1 MACYEEESIM
11 VEIAE
16 IERRI
21 DRAVTATI
29 PVATGNISGFK
40 PENYLQMQEFAKTM
54 ATCKASIP
62 AWLRGSIGDCLAI
75 TNRAQRWGL
84 DPFFVAE
91 MSYMMTNTK
100 TGEVTVGYQSQLIHA
115 IVESLAPLKGR
126 LRHKIMGEGDNRY
139 CVVWGT
145 FKNETEPHEFTSEPL
160 GKRIKDIGR
169 SANGNFRGSPLW
181 LQKPNVQLFY
191 DASRDWARINCPDVL
206 GGVYAREELPDHEMV
221 DVTPQTKSA
230 ALAQRL
236 REANMKD
243 ARGFDADRIASTLAA
258 SANPGGAKQ
267 EDVTNDDQRSGA
279 EPVADGDRRDD
290 PDDIGVGD
298 LDQTG
303 GDGIFGADSEIRG
316 ESAGEEGAPEDEDQS
331 KVFPPD
337 RITSG
342 PQPQQP
348 KTRR

>member
-1 MACYEEESIM
+1 M
-11 VEIAE
+11 VEIAD

-29 PVATGNISGFK
+29 PISTGSISGFK
-40 PENYLQMQEFAKTM
+40 PENYLHLQEFAKTM

-91 MSYMMTNTK
+91 QSYMMTNTK
-100 TGEVTVGYQSQLIHA
+100 TGETTVGYQSQLIHA

-126 LRHKIMGEGDNRY
+126 LRHEIKGEGDDRY

-145 FKNETEPHEFTSEPL
+145 FKNEAEPHRFTGEPL

-169 SANGNFRGSPLW
+169 SSAGNFRGSPLW

-191 DASRDWARINCPDVL
+191 DASRDWARIYCPDVL
-206 GGVYAREELPDHEMV
+206 GGVYSRDELPDHEIV
-221 DVTPQTKSA
+221 DVTPPPSKIA
-230 ALAQRL
+230 ELVQRL
-236 REANMKD
+236 KNSNLKD
-243 ARGFDADRIASTLAA
+243 AKGFDPDRVAKEMQASVLAGEA
-258 SANPGGAKQ
+258 QKGE
-267 EDVTNDDQRSGA
+267 EDGEGSSN
-279 EPVADGDRRDD
+279 EPVVDSGGRDGPVDFRDGDNVEGGG
-290 PDDIGVGD
+290 GVS
-298 LDQTG
+298 G
-303 GDGIFGADSEIRG
+303 GDDSPDGSKPVGQE
-316 ESAGEEGAPEDEDQS
+316 APAKEN
-331 KVFPPD
+331 KVYSPD

-342 PQPQQP
+342 PETSPP
-348 KTRR
+348 YRR

>member
-1 MACYEEESIM
+1 M

-29 PVATGNISGFK
+29 PIATGSISGFK
-40 PENYLQMQEFAKTM
+40 PENYLHLQEFAKTM

-75 TNRAQRWGL
+75 TNRATRWGL

-91 MSYMMTNTK
+91 QSYMMTNTK

-126 LRHKIMGEGDNRY
+126 LRHKIIGEGDDR
-139 CVVWGT
+139 CCKVWGT
-145 FKNETEPHEFTSEPL
+145 FEKETEPHEFTSEPL

-191 DASRDWARINCPDVL
+191 DASRDWARLHCPDVL
-206 GGVYAREELPDHEMV
+206 GGVYSRDELPDHEMV
-221 DVTPQTKSA
+221 DVTPPPSKIA
-230 ALAQRL
+230 ELVQRL
-236 REANMKD
+236 KDSNLKD
-243 ARGFDADRIASTLAA
+243 AKGFDPERVAREMQASETQK
-258 SANPGGAKQ
+258 GE
-267 EDVTNDDQRSGA
+267 EDGEGNSN
-279 EPVADGDRRDD
+279 EPVADSGGRDG
-290 PDDIGVGD
+290 PDDLGVGD
-298 LDQTG
+298 NVEVGSGSSG
-303 GDGIFGADSEIRG
+303 GDDRSDGSKSVGPEEQAEARSKQAD
-316 ESAGEEGAPEDEDQS
+316 
-331 KVFPPD
+331 VFPPD
-337 RITSG
+337 RITTG
-342 PQPQQP
+342 PQAPP
-348 KTRR
+348 PTNRR